1 MEPLDDEELSE
12 LLRQWTAPPAPATL
26 GPRIGFQR
34 VPWWRWLL
42 TGTVRI
48 PVPVGLA
55 AVVLV
60 ALWFYSA
67 ASTRETVPQPAPPVS
82 LADFRPV
89 EQLEPRIVGT
99 QK

>member
-12 LLRQWTAPPAPATL
+12 LLRQWTAPPAPASL
-26 GPRIGFQR
+26 GRRIRSRR

-55 AVVLV
+55 AVVLAAV
-60 ALWFYSA
+60 WFYLRRIHSPC
-67 ASTRETVPQPAPPVS
+67 SPAGRS
-82 LADFRPV
+82 
-89 EQLEPRIVGT
+89 VGVAGGLPAGGAT
-99 QK
+99 